1 MNHSCTAENTGHTQG
16 IMWGFKNEHTH
27 THTHTHTHI
36 DRGFPSGPV
45 GKNLPCN
52 ARDTGLI
59 PGPGRSPVPCA
70 TKPESYNY

>member
-1 MNHSCTAENTGHTQG
+1 MNHFRTAENTGHTQG
-16 IMWGFKNEHTH
+16 TMWGFKNTH
-27 THTHTHTHI
+27 THTHTHR

-45 GKNLPCN
+45 DKNLPCN

-59 PGPGRSPVPCA
+59 PGPGRSPVPRA